1 VADRAAPGHWSLVRN
16 QPCRAT
22 APADRPGVP
31 NGRQPAP
38 PCRVSRPADEPADNP
53 NDSHEGALADTR
65 VIEPS
70 GSVDPLQRRFAV
82 KRGER

>member
-1 VADRAAPGHWSLVRN
+1 V
-16 QPCRAT
+16 
-22 APADRPGVP
+22 DRPGVP

-38 PCRVSRPADEPADNP
+38 SGVSRPKDEPADNP
-53 NDSHEGALADTR
+53 NDSHEGALADPR

-70 GSVDPLQRRFAV
+70 GSLDPLQRRFAV